1 MSILKRALSVLLRP
15 VRTFPKPGASLE
27 AFKQPGTAPLIN
39 QEIPQGRLDFWD
51 NQMRILITAHRA
63 GTEEVVTIDMTLG
76 QWLEL
81 PPVQYVIKLEL
92 SRRQPR
98 RPTGAISDGATST
111 SVPRAHIAWKEG
123 QNWVVLTAFRTRT
136 EEPVTMEFT
145 LWQWMELIPVRYAV
159 EERLERWQWNKARQL
174 GDIP

>member
-1 MSILKRALSVLLRP
+1 LSILKRVLNVLLRAVQRSP
-15 VRTFPKPGASLE
+15 MPRASLE
-27 AFKQPGTAPLIN
+27 ASKQTGPPLMN

-51 NQMRILITAHRA
+51 NQTRILITAHRA

-81 PPVQYVIKLEL
+81 SPVQYVIKLEL
-92 SRRQPR
+92 SRQQPR
-98 RPTGAISDGATST
+98 RPTASIGREAAP
-111 SVPRAHIAWKEG
+111 VPRAHIEWKEG
-123 QNWVVLTAFRTRT
+123 QNWVVLTAFRART
-136 EEPVTMEFT
+136 EEPVTMEFS
-145 LWQWMELIPVRYAV
+145 LWQWMGLIPVRYAV